1 MQKEARDGKER
12 GELSFQGGL
21 ERGLRF

>member
-12 GELSFQGGL
+12 GEFSFQGGL